1 MRYLRV
7 GAVLLFIV
15 SLALNLMGN
24 ARYKARQDTTRP
36 VIESSIDHL
45 QLTVEE
51 GTASLKQGL
60 TAHDKEDGDLTEN
73 ILVAST
79 SYFVEKGTI
88 NANYVV
94 FDGGHNSASYT
105 RKVTFTNYESPRF
118 SLDQPLIFYQGQ
130 NIRYLNY
137 IRASDCLDG
146 DLTGQI
152 KVVKAN
158 VSNYTVGI
166 YPMLLEVSNSFGD
179 RAQVELTLVVK
190 SVSSRAPEIFLK
202 NYIVYLKA
210 GQSFDPH
217 SLVQSVR
224 AFGTGESLPV
234 SEVTVLGSVDTD
246 TPGCYQLAY
255 SYTQDGHEGRAYL
268 SVVVEGD

>member
-1 MRYLRV
+1 M
-7 GAVLLFIV
+7 
-15 SLALNLMGN
+15 
-24 ARYKARQDTTRP
+24 
-36 VIESSIDHL
+36 
-45 QLTVEE
+45 
-51 GTASLKQGL
+51 
-60 TAHDKEDGDLTEN
+60 
-73 ILVAST
+73 
-79 SYFVEKGTI
+79 
-88 NANYVV
+88 
-94 FDGGHNSASYT
+94 
-105 RKVTFTNYESPRF
+105 
-118 SLDQPLIFYQGQ
+118 
-130 NIRYLNY
+130 
-137 IRASDCLDG
+137 
-146 DLTGQI
+146 
-152 KVVKAN
+152 
-158 VSNYTVGI
+158 GI
-166 YPMLLEVSNSFGD
+166 YPVLLEVSNSFGD

-268 SVVVEGD
+268 GVVVEGD